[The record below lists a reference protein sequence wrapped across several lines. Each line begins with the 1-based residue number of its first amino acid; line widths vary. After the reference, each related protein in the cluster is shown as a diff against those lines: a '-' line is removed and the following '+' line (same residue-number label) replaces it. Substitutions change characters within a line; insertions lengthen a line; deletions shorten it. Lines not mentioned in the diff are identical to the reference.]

1 MFIVWLIV
9 TSVVRNLAGM
19 STGLS
24 RSLGDPL
31 RSSSW
36 GSASINAT
44 GFRGCIQM
52 QEYTTGFILRTN
64 RLLGNGEVWLPRAN
78 LHVGH
83 TTSGGWWRSRSRSL
97 SCGGYEIK
105 LYGGLADFMESKDEV
120 QLKPDATDPLSA

>member
-1 MFIVWLIV
+1 MFIVWLMV

-24 RSLGDPL
+24 RNLGDPL

-36 GSASINAT
+36 GSASIN
-44 GFRGCIQM
+44 
-52 QEYTTGFILRTN
+52 
-64 RLLGNGEVWLPRAN
+64 GEVLLPRAN

-83 TTSGGWWRSRSRSL
+83 TTPGGWWRPRSRSL

-105 LYGGLADFMESKDEV
+105 LYGGLADFRESKDEV